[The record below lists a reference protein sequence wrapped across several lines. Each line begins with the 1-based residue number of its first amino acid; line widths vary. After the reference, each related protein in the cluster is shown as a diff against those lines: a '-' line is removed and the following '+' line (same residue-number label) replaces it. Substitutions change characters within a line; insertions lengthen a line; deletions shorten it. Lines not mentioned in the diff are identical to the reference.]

1 MINSFDIEKV
11 FVVATQRENEAYEFY
26 IKAARKVADPNV
38 KEVFQQLAQDEKG
51 HFELLERFR
60 ANPVEI
66 MKISPPA
73 SDWKIAE
80 SESLPTLSTDMKPKD
95 AIALA
100 MKKEQQ
106 AVDFYRSLSAASTAA
121 EIRSMF
127 DNLANMELT
136 HKHRLER
143 VFVDIGYPEV
153 F

>member
-1 MINSFDIEKV
+1 MAEPFDIEKL
-11 FVVATQRENEAYEFY
+11 FVIATQRENEAYEFY
-26 IKAARKVADPNV
+26 RQAARKVADPNV
-38 KEVFQQLAQDEKG
+38 KEIFLKLARDEQK

-60 ANPVEI
+60 ANPEKI
-66 MKISPPA
+66 MKICPPA
-73 SDWKIAE
+73 ADWKIAE
-80 SESLPTLSTDMKPKD
+80 SESLPILSTEMKPKD

-106 AVDFYRSLSAASTAA
+106 AVDFYRSLSSASTAVD
-121 EIRSMF
+121 IRSMF

-143 VFVDIGYPEV
+143 IFVDIGYPEV